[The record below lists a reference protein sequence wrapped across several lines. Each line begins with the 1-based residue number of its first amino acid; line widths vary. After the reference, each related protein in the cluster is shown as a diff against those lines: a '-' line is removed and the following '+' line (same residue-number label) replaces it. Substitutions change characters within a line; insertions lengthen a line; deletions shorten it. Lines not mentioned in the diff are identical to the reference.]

1 MKSMTAFLS
10 RYWLWQF
17 YLQFFFMIQNTFWGM
32 PLCRLC
38 TNFWRNSL
46 ICFCNA
52 VLSRRIRSSLL
63 PQRLCT
69 ILSVCRVFIFSI
81 MSDGKYLNGRL
92 FQNTYFSETYINIK
106 IIQWRIYFFLHAF
119 GFCLSK
125 TKRISLGI
133 CLSKSIFSP
142 AYEMTG
148 YTKCPNINFC
158 GMSVY
163 SSVNLQW
170 IFWFSISL
178 SQTAGKLNFSNRHQ
192 FTVLNA
198 CSALQDV
205 LIIFFSAKWQIP
217 FSWQ

>member
-1 MKSMTAFLS
+1 MF
-10 RYWLWQF
+10 
-17 YLQFFFMIQNTFWGM
+17 
-32 PLCRLC
+32 
-38 TNFWRNSL
+38 
-46 ICFCNA
+46 
-52 VLSRRIRSSLL
+52 SRRIGSSVL
-63 PQRLCT
+63 PQRLYA
-69 ILSVCRVFIFSI
+69 ILSLSSIFTFSI
-81 MSDGKYLNGRL
+81 TFEAKYLNGRL
-92 FQNTYFSETYINIK
+92 FQNTDFSRNTYKDKNNAVK
-106 IIQWRIYFFLHAF
+106 NLFFLHAF
-119 GFCLSK
+119 GFCLLK
-125 TKRISLGI
+125 TRRISLGI

-178 SQTAGKLNFSNRHQ
+178 SQTSGKLNFSKRHQ
-192 FTVLNA
+192 FTALNA

>member
-1 MKSMTAFLS
+1 MGSPEWS
-10 RYWLWQF
+10 GVQY
-17 YLQFFFMIQNTFWGM
+17 YLRDFA
-32 PLCRLC
+32 L
-38 TNFWRNSL
+38 
-46 ICFCNA
+46 FCHLA
-52 VLSRRIRSSLL
+52 LRS
-63 PQRLCT
+63 
-69 ILSVCRVFIFSI
+69 IFIFSI
-81 MSDGKYLNGRL
+81 ISGAIYLNGRYGRL
-92 FQNTYFSETYINIK
+92 FQKTYFFRNIYK
-106 IIQWRIYFFLHAF
+106 YRKNTVKNFSLYMLLAF
-119 GFCLSK
+119 AFK
-125 TKRISLGI
+125 KNKRISLGI
-133 CLSKSIFSP
+133 CLSKSIFFL

-148 YTKCPNINFC
+148 YTKCPNINFG

-192 FTVLNA
+192 FSALNA

>member
-1 MKSMTAFLS
+1 MTVL
-10 RYWLWQF
+10 L
-17 YLQFFFMIQNTFWGM
+17 FFFFLFFLMIENMFWAM
-32 PLCRLC
+32 PFWRLC
-38 TNFWRNSL
+38 ANFWSNTLTS
-46 ICFCNA
+46 FCNA
-52 VLSRRIRSSLL
+52 VFSRRIRSSVL
-63 PQRLCT
+63 PQRLHYCIT
-69 ILSVCRVFIFSI
+69 QQCFHIQYHVWSKTFKWKIVSEYLFS
-81 MSDGKYLNGRL
+81 R
-92 FQNTYFSETYINIK
+92 NIYK
-106 IIQWRIYFFLHAF
+106 HKNYTMKNLFLHAF
-119 GFCLSK
+119 GFCLLK
-125 TKRISLGI
+125 PKRISLGI

-192 FTVLNA
+192 FTALNA
-198 CSALQDV
+198 CSALQDI